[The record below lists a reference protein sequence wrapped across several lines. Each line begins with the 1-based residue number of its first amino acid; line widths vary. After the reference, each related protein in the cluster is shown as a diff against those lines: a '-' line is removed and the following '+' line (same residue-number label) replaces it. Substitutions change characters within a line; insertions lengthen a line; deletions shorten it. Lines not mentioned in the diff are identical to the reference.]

1 MMPKTAMLAAGF
13 ALAVMPSLATA
24 TPEGW
29 KPLLSASEL
38 SDILST
44 NEDVRVIRV
53 SGDYTAGH
61 IPGAVWAPYAEWR
74 GPETNP
80 GQLPSFDDLEM
91 MVLRL
96 GVNDDT
102 PVVLVHNGGDQ
113 TDMGTATRVY
123 WTLKTMGVEDLAVLN
138 GGFEGWKA
146 AGLEVSTANVE
157 PEMGNFV
164 ANVTDEWR
172 VTTEDV
178 TALVESGDARLVDA
192 RPSGFFEGIQWSI
205 ARPGTL
211 KGAENLTYDVWFDGT
226 EMVGP
231 DRARE
236 IAAEYGQTDA
246 PVTVSFC
253 NTGHWASLNWFAL
266 SELAGVPDT
275 KLYAESMA
283 EWTQAGGALDNEPSR
298 VAYYWLATKKW
309 VSETF

>member
-1 MMPKTAMLAAGF
+1 MTPKAAVLVAGLATGLMPT
-13 ALAVMPSLATA
+13 LATA

-38 SDILST
+38 SDIIESG
-44 NEDVRVIRV
+44 EEVRVIRV

-61 IPGAVWAPYAEWR
+61 IPGAVWAPYADWR

-96 GVNDDT
+96 GVNSDT
-102 PVVLVHNGGDQ
+102 PVVLVHNGDGQ

-123 WTLKTMGVEDLAVLN
+123 WTLKTMGVSDLAVLN
-138 GGFEGWKA
+138 GGFEGWKS
-146 AGLEVSTANVE
+146 AGFEVSTNTFE
-157 PEMGNFV
+157 PEMGDFV
-164 ANVTDEWR
+164 ANVTNDWR

-178 TALVESGDARLVDA
+178 AALVESGDARLVDA
-192 RPSGFFEGIQWSI
+192 RPAGFFEGIQWSI

-211 KGAENLTYDVWFDGT
+211 RGAENLTYNVWFDGND
-226 EMVGP
+226 MVGP
-231 DRARE
+231 EQARE
-236 IAAEYGQTDA
+236 IATQYGQTDA

-298 VAYYWLATKKW
+298 VAYYWRATKKW
-309 VSETF
+309 ASETF

>member
-1 MMPKTAMLAAGF
+1 MSPKSAVLAAGLAM
-13 ALAVMPSLATA
+13 ALIPSLAVA

-29 KPLLSASEL
+29 KPLLSAPEL
-38 SDILST
+38 SEILAAG
-44 NEDVRVIRV
+44 EDVRVIHV

-61 IPGAVWAPYAEWR
+61 IPGALWAPYADWR

-96 GVNDDT
+96 GVNTDT

-146 AGLEVSTANVE
+146 AGLEVSTENVE
-157 PEMGNFV
+157 TEMGDFV
-164 ANVTDEWR
+164 ANITDEWR

-231 DRARE
+231 ERARE

>member
-1 MMPKTAMLAAGF
+1 MSAQRALLAAGI
-13 ALAVMPSLATA
+13 ALLVPGLATA
-24 TPEGW
+24 APEGW
-29 KPLLSASEL
+29 KPLLSPTEL
-38 SDILST
+38 SAILET
-44 NEDVRVIRV
+44 GEDVHIIRV
-53 SGDYTAGH
+53 SGDHTAGH
-61 IPGAVWAPYAEWR
+61 IPGSVWAPYAEWR
-74 GPETNP
+74 GPEDNP
-80 GQLPSFDDLEM
+80 GQLPDFDELEM
-91 MVLRL
+91 LVLRL
-96 GVNDDT
+96 GVNADT

-146 AGLEVSTANVE
+146 AGLEVSTEAVE
-157 PEMGNFV
+157 PPMGNFV
-164 ANVTDEWR
+164 AEVTDAWR

-178 TALVESGDARLVDA
+178 KALVEQGDARLVDA
-192 RPSGFFEGIQWSI
+192 RPAGFFEGVQWSI

-211 KGAENLTYDVWFDGT
+211 KGAENLTYDVWFDGN
-226 EMVGP
+226 EMVDAG
-231 DRARE
+231 RARE

-266 SELAGVPDT
+266 SELAGIPDT

-283 EWTQAGGALDNEPSR
+283 EWTQAGGALDNEPGR

-309 VSETF
+309 MAETF